1 MLVYPN
7 PSNDGKVNVV
17 FEDQFAK
24 NVVVRGMSGRL
35 IKQFK
40 NVVNNLPIENL
51 ETGMYSIQVTD
62 VSTAE
67 VSVEKVIIKKR

>member
-7 PSNDGKVNVV
+7 PSNDGEVNVV

-24 NVVVRGMSGRL
+24 NVVVRDMSARM

>member
-1 MLVYPN
+1 MVYPN

-17 FEDQFAK
+17 FEDQSAK
-24 NVVVRGMSGRL
+24 NVVVRDMSGRM

-62 VSTAE
+62 VSTAD

>member
-1 MLVYPN
+1 MVYPN
-7 PSNDGKVNVV
+7 PSNDGKINVV
-17 FEDQFAK
+17 FEDQFTKK
-24 NVVVRGMSGRL
+24 NVVVRDMSGRM

>member
-1 MLVYPN
+1 LLVYPN
-7 PSNDGKVNVV
+7 PSNDGEVNVV

-24 NVVVRGMSGRL
+24 NVVVRDMSARM